1 MNLALSLKSFNER
14 EWIERL
20 QSLLPDRTVEGWTS
34 GIADPQSVEY
44 LMAWKPDPACFAA
57 LPNLKVIFSLG
68 AGVDH
73 LTSLPE
79 LPHLPVVRIVD
90 PDLTGRMTEWVL
102 LQTLFHHRQQLT
114 YMRQQRQTQWTQHRQ
129 WAAKHVRVGI
139 LGLGEL
145 GQAAAKALL
154 ALGFQVHGWARTPK
168 TIDGVRSFAGRD
180 QLPAFLAQTDILI
193 NLLPATP
200 ATSGLV
206 DEAVL
211 KQLAQD
217 GPLGGPVY
225 LNAGRG
231 ATQDEAA
238 LHAALTSGS
247 LKAASLDVF
256 ATEPLPDDSPLWQ
269 LENCIITPHVA
280 AESDP
285 QALSEYVAKQILEYE
300 QGRPLDNLV
309 NLEHGY

>member
-20 QSLLPDRTVEGWTS
+20 QSLLPDRKVEGWTS
-34 GIADPQSVEY
+34 GISDPQSVEY

-168 TIDGVRSFAGRD
+168 TIEGVRSFAGRD

-217 GPLGGPVY
+217 GPLGGPIY

-238 LHAALTSGS
+238 LHAALTSGL

-256 ATEPLPDDSPLWQ
+256 ATEPLPAESPLWQ

-285 QALSEYVAKQILEYE
+285 QALSEYVAKQIREYE
-300 QGRPLDNLV
+300 QGRPLDNV
-309 NLEHGY
+309 VDLEHGY